1 MTSYLYCL
9 RGLPMAGALLPNLGP
24 HRFRVFRL
32 ARVRRAGG
40 PGRVCQHDRGDIPD
54 RAVRSLFVVVSTPA
68 VQLLASIFERQEP
81 VCVHTLAAKLAVER
95 LDERVACVRWCRFSG
110 QDGKLIPI

>member
-1 MTSYLYCL
+1 MRKSRFTEEQIIGVIKEQEAGLSTSDVC
-9 RGLPMAGALLPNLGP
+9 RKHG
-24 HRFRVFRL
+24 RSRVYRR

-68 VQLLASIFERQEP
+68 VQLLATLRLQEFEG
-81 VCVHTLAAKLAVER
+81 HAVR
-95 LDERVACVRWCRFSG
+95 LRVRGAPAGGASNPA
-110 QDGKLIPI
+110 D

>member
-1 MTSYLYCL
+1 MSIQ
-9 RGLPMAGALLPNLGP
+9 P
-24 HRFRVFRL
+24 RVFRL

-68 VQLLASIFERQEP
+68 VQLLASVFQRQEP
-81 VCVHTLAAKLAVER
+81 VRIHAFAAQLAVER
-95 LDERVACVRWCRFSG
+95 FDEGIVRGLAR
-110 QDGKLIPI
+110 P